1 MKNNEI
7 ILKIMK
13 KIKDNYNQIGFL
25 EKNDYRTS
33 SKRIIIVYYV

>member
-25 EKNDYRTS
+25 EK
-33 SKRIIIVYYV
+33 KRL